1 MCRKDTVM
9 RERPFKKPTA
19 PDRRA
24 RRYPVQGGGLDK
36 RFRLMIT
43 RLDTGEMTH
52 GTPVVLNAEGMLA
65 ECDHLFP
72 LDTEVTINA
81 LANEGASAL
90 RFSVRAWVVY
100 HIDGR
105 AAFQFDAMDDATRQ
119 AVRGIV
125 HLFHAGRG
133 EIVDHKL

>member
-1 MCRKDTVM
+1 M
-9 RERPFKKPTA
+9 RERPFKKQTS
-19 PDRRA
+19 PDRRP
-24 RRYPVQGGGLDK
+24 RRYAVEGSGLDK

-52 GTPVVLNAEGMLA
+52 GVPALLNAEGMLA
-65 ECDHLFP
+65 ECDTLFP

-100 HIDGR
+100 HIEGR
-105 AAFQFDAMDDATRQ
+105 VAFQFDEMDETTRQ

-125 HLFHAGRG
+125 HLFHSGTG
-133 EIVDHKL
+133 DIIDHKL